1 MFVYLACIVYGWL
14 LLQKGNELANYYSST
29 SFSADSSFVAT
40 RSAAQMVQ
48 KSVQKGGKAAVK
60 AAGAVKDRIQ
70 THKDRA
76 AARTYERD
84 QQARAVAASGAGRII
99 RLRNSKRKLRLLKN
113 VCKAIVSGH

>member
-1 MFVYLACIVYGWL
+1 MFVYWAYIVYGWL

-29 SFSADSSFVAT
+29 NFSADSSFAAT

-70 THKDRA
+70 THKARA
-76 AARTYERD
+76 AARTYDRD
-84 QQARAVAASGAGRII
+84 RQARAVAASGGRPYYPAA
-99 RLRNSKRKLRLLKN
+99 KQ
-113 VCKAIVSGH
+113 HE